1 MFGKTSAPTSSGIG
15 EAEMRTKHSRMAQDQ
30 ITNEIAIVNEEIQ
43 RLEQT
48 HSRSEYQEITL
59 QVLKNRR
66 RWLSNL

>member
-1 MFGKTSAPTSSGIG
+1 
-15 EAEMRTKHSRMAQDQ
+15 MRTKHSRMAQDQ

-59 QVLKNRR
+59 QVLRNRR